1 MTTLPQTL
9 GPDGDPSHAGHAD
22 GHANGRLAPS
32 ANGRIPPVSTLP
44 AISAPL
50 SAAVSPA
57 AAGGAGGG
65 AGPQLSGGDVFRILR
80 ENMWLL
86 ILAAIIGGAGGYA
99 LYQYLR
105 ENHIAYE
112 ATGILSLREP
122 REFDPIQ
129 ELRNN
134 GGGLFE
140 TGDDLDVRLQT
151 QAASIENDQL
161 FTDVL
166 LDADSPLRKSRWL
179 RGVAG
184 RGTAVQAADAPE
196 AVGDAGPGEAA
207 PPDAAGSVAAADMA
221 VSTGGAIAVGGGVRI
236 DVDEAK
242 EALYEAFDASPI
254 RGTRLIR
261 VSFEA
266 DDPTEARD
274 ILTYVVNKHLDD
286 QRERA
291 RLRTGDM
298 VRDME
303 EVIGD
308 RKQEIEVVDRAM
320 RSLEGT
326 RGTQAEAAGSIAGL
340 EMALRQLSGQQFQIN
355 QNLEL
360 VSSQLA
366 DAEEAVRRGAMP
378 AGVEQIVS
386 ANPEIATM
394 RAQIR
399 NTEMG
404 LAMNE
409 ETLGEN
415 HSSTRGMRRSLDVLT
430 RSLRDR
436 EDELRVTE
444 REGLLARLRNY
455 KEQLE
460 ATQARVEAEH
470 NAVDEEYVKVS
481 KANADLRQLEVQKQA
496 KEERLALAEQALQ
509 LRQQQARTRADDL
522 KPLDWAD
529 RPARPTSPSFPQLP
543 LIVGGSILGMLGL
556 ALGIAFLREILD
568 TSVKSPRDVIRA
580 GQMDVL
586 GVIPDEDDDPEAVAG
601 DGPLELCIAKAPH
614 SMTAEQFRTVR
625 GRLAQ
630 VVPLETTRTI
640 LVTSPQPGDG
650 KTTVACNLAAGMAL
664 NGRRTL
670 LVDANFRRPAIHEV
684 FEIANDRGLATALA
698 DVDAFDDSVVDV
710 EGIPNLSVLPSG
722 PRPANATEL
731 IEGPSFTEVLD
742 RAWEQFD
749 LVIFDSGPVLFVSET
764 GALAPQVD
772 GVISVVRARKSS
784 RGLLGRLR
792 DSLRSLNVEH
802 LGVVLNAVR
811 SRAGGYYKRN
821 IKNYYA
827 YQDARK

>member
-9 GPDGDPSHAGHAD
+9 GPDGDPSANGHTPGHA
-22 GHANGRLAPS
+22 APS

-50 SAAVSPA
+50 STAISPA
-57 AAGGAGGG
+57 AATAGGG
-65 AGPQLSGGDVFRILR
+65 GGGPQLSGSDVFRILR
-80 ENMWLL
+80 ENLWLL

-105 ENHIAYE
+105 ENHIAYQ

-122 REFDPIQ
+122 QAFNPLNDPIA
-129 ELRNN
+129 
-134 GGGLFE
+134 GDSGLFE
-140 TGDDLDVRLQT
+140 SGDDLDVRLQT

-161 FTDVL
+161 FTSVL
-166 LDADSPLRKSRWL
+166 QDPNSPLRKSRWL
-179 RGVAG
+179 RSVAG
-184 RGTAVQAADAPE
+184 RGSDRAAADVAEAPDLVPNAGTGDGAALASGAADAP
-196 AVGDAGPGEAA
+196 VDG
-207 PPDAAGSVAAADMA
+207 V
-221 VSTGGAIAVGGGVRI
+221 GAIAIGGGVTI

-242 EALYEAFDASPI
+242 EELYESFNASPI

-274 ILTYVVNKHLDD
+274 ILTYIVNRHLDD

-298 VRDME
+298 VSDMKG
-303 EVIGD
+303 VIQD
-308 RKQEIEVVDRAM
+308 RRQDIETVDRQI
-320 RSLEGT
+320 RNLENT
-326 RGTQAEAAGSIAGL
+326 RGTEAEAAGSIAGL
-340 EMALRQLSGQQFQIN
+340 EILLRQLSARQFTLDQQV
-355 QNLEL
+355 EA
-360 VSSQLA
+360 VSTQLA
-366 DAEEAVRRGAMP
+366 AAEDAVRRGAMP
-378 AGVEQIVS
+378 AGVEQVVS
-386 ANPEIATM
+386 ANPEIVNL
-394 RAQIR
+394 RNQIR
-399 NTEMG
+399 NTEMR
-404 LAMNE
+404 LAMSE
-409 ETLGEN
+409 EQLGEA
-415 HSSTRGMRRSLDVLT
+415 HPDTRGMRRAMDVLT
-430 RSLRDR
+430 NALRDR
-436 EDELRVTE
+436 EDELRVAE
-444 REGLLARLRNY
+444 RDALMTQLRTF
-455 KEQLE
+455 KEQSESSLNE
-460 ATQARVEAEH
+460 IQAQLATV
-470 NAVDEEYVKVS
+470 NADLSNVS
-481 KANADLRQLEVQKQA
+481 KATADLRRLETDKQSM
-496 KEERLALAEQALQ
+496 EGRLTLAEQALQ
-509 LRQQQARTRADDL
+509 LREQQARTRADDL

-670 LVDANFRRPAIHEV
+670 LVDANFRRPAVHEV
-684 FEIANDRGLATALA
+684 FEIPNDRGLATALE

-764 GALAPQVD
+764 SALAPQVD

-827 YQDARK
+827 YQDARR